1 MNFLNKILNINNNK
15 NQSVIPNFHKE
26 GFHIGAS
33 QHAGALSVIPLLG
46 EDAKN
51 EIPFLPPLTGIK
63 VSKVKGYGNI
73 ELANNGNEGLA
84 IVPLHIGYI
93 QQGAQNHAL
102 CRSGFLSAGQKVF
115 FKDACCVQESQGG
128 YLEEKEQWFFILP
141 IELRKKA
148 LELRGTEGYDKL
160 WKTIAKVN
168 QFYGRESRGHLDE
181 IVVKLRNEL
190 NVFSNRFEALDR
202 QRGALFFID
211 GKYAGVEIAP
221 THDYFKEMFSPLLNF
236 SYGPAAYRVEQKQ
249 KNQRVV
255 ISAFKATNLASLKNE
270 LITAR
275 GKRDLNL
282 FNELAQSTSQP
293 VKLIPE
299 EKFLNLEL
307 KTVQG
312 NQLNGQVVMDDG
324 RLIYASVFSETFS
337 IN

>member
-1 MNFLNKILNINNNK
+1 MNFINKIFNINSNN
-15 NQSVIPNFHKE
+15 NQSVIPKFHEAGLFVGKT
-26 GFHIGAS
+26 

-46 EDAKN
+46 EDTN
-51 EIPFLPPLTGIK
+51 NGIQFVSPLTGIK

-102 CRSGFLSAGQKVF
+102 CRSGFLAAGQKVF

-148 LELRGTEGYDKL
+148 LALRGTEGYDKL
-160 WKTIAKVN
+160 WKTIAQVN
-168 QFYGRESRGHLDE
+168 KFHGRESRGHLDE

-190 NVFSNRFEALDR
+190 NIFSNRFEALDR

-236 SYGPAAYRVEQKQ
+236 SYGPAAYRVERQQKAVAAI
-249 KNQRVV
+249 KPFEA
-255 ISAFKATNLASLKNE
+255 SNLGSLKNK
-270 LITAR
+270 LIAFR
-275 GKRDLNL
+275 EKRDLHL
-282 FNELAQSTSQP
+282 FDALAQSTKDP
-293 VKLIPE
+293 VQLIPE

-312 NQLNGQVVMDDG
+312 NQLNGQIVMDNE
-324 RLIYASVFSETFS
+324 RLIYASVFSEAFS

>member
-1 MNFLNKILNINNNK
+1 MNFLNKIFNINNT
-15 NQSVIPNFHKE
+15 NQSVIPKFHE
-26 GFHIGAS
+26 AGFQIGET
-33 QHAGALSVIPLLG
+33 QNAGALSMIPLLG
-46 EDAKN
+46 EDVN
-51 EIPFLPPLTGIK
+51 NGISFLPPLSGIK

-102 CRSGFLSAGQKVF
+102 CRSGFLAAGQKVF

-128 YLEEKEQWFFILP
+128 YLQEKEQWFFILP

-148 LELRGTEGYDKL
+148 LELRGVEGYDKL
-160 WKTIAKVN
+160 WKNIASVN
-168 QFYGRESRGHLDE
+168 KFHGREHRGHLDE

-190 NVFSNRFEALDR
+190 NIFSNRFEALDR

-221 THDYFKEMFSPLLNF
+221 THEYFKEVFSPLLNF
-236 SYGPAAYRVEQKQ
+236 SYGPSAYRVEQHQ
-249 KNQRVV
+249 KA
-255 ISAFKATNLASLKNE
+255 IASTKPFEAKNLISLKNE
-270 LITAR
+270 LIASR
-275 GKRDLNL
+275 EKRDFHL
-282 FNELAQSTSQP
+282 FNALAASTNNP
-293 VKLIPE
+293 VQLIPE

-312 NQLNGQVVMDDG
+312 NQLNGQVVMDNE